1 MIINL
6 EPADNIVYFFRNL
19 EFMFSNNFSN
29 FPRAQ
34 VLLQKRAYSYISF
47 FMKVLGKW
55 KQFKSSHNQHFLQAE
70 KNTSCLFYW
79 ICKYL
84 FYMFFFIFTFENF
97 GEKHNTKH
105 EWINMNCL
113 SRIVVNDKIQIQI
126 ISCVSMDWIMEN
138 FGMSPVA

>member
-84 FYMFFFIFTFENF
+84 FNMFFYFYICKFWRKAQHKT
-97 GEKHNTKH
+97 
-105 EWINMNCL
+105 WMNKYEL
-113 SRIVVNDKIQIQI
+113 FVKD
-126 ISCVSMDWIMEN
+126 SC
-138 FGMSPVA
+138 